1 MQKMVTITIDENGE
15 TNIDLTG
22 FSGVGCASVM
32 RDFTDGAGQIKRE
45 VKKREYAESDTAATR
60 KTVVA

>member
-1 MQKMVTITIDENGE
+1 MKTVTVLISPDGE
-15 TNIDLTG
+15 VSLDLAG
-22 FSGVGCASVM
+22 FHGQGCAKVM
-32 RDFTDGAGQIKRE
+32 KDFTDGAGQIKRE

>member
-45 VKKREYAESDTAATR
+45 VKKREFAEGETAQ
-60 KTVVA
+60 KQKVVA

>member
-1 MQKMVTITIDENGE
+1 MKTITVTIDENGE

-22 FSGVGCASVM
+22 FSGVGCSAVL

-45 VKKREYAESDTAATR
+45 VKKREYSDNETAQKA
-60 KTVVA
+60 KVVA

>member
-45 VKKREYAESDTAATR
+45 VKKREYSDNETAQKA
-60 KTVVA
+60 KVVA

>member
-1 MQKMVTITIDENGE
+1 MKTITVTIDENGE

-22 FSGVGCASVM
+22 FSGVGCASVL

-45 VKKREYAESDTAATR
+45 VKKREYSDNETAQKA
-60 KTVVA
+60 KVVA